1 MVKRGKY
8 TSRKN
13 IMEMMS
19 LDVYLS
25 SLQDNQ
31 YRKIAKQI
39 TPKKKVVSPLM
50 SWEYFMMS
58 YANSLEGI
66 RRSKDIAAVKSLQT
80 THQWQE
86 DPTTFLSTNF
96 DALVL
101 TDSNLVIEWVNP
113 GFTDMTG
120 YSADFAVGKTPR
132 FLQGEKTSEETRR
145 HIRES
150 IRLERPFKA
159 SVVNY
164 RKDRGEY
171 HCEINVFPLKSAGGK
186 VSHFLAL
193 ETEVAA

>member
-1 MVKRGKY
+1 
-8 TSRKN
+8 
-13 IMEMMS
+13 MS
-19 LDVYLS
+19 LDIYLS
-25 SLQDNQ
+25 SLPDNQ

-39 TPKKKVVSPLM
+39 TPKKKVKSPLM

-58 YANSLEGI
+58 YANSIEGI
-66 RRSKDIAAVKSLQT
+66 QRSKDMASLKSLQS

-86 DPTTFLSTNF
+86 DPANILSHEF

-101 TDSNLVIEWVNP
+101 TDSKLVIEWVNP

-120 YSADFAVGKTPR
+120 YSSEFAIGKTPR
-132 FLQGEKTSEETRR
+132 FLQGKKTSEETRR
-145 HIRES
+145 HIREH
-150 IRLERPFKA
+150 IRLARPFKA
-159 SVVNY
+159 TVVNY

-171 HCEINVFPLKSAGGK
+171 QCEINVFPLKSASGK

>member
-8 TSRKN
+8 RSRKN
-13 IMEMMS
+13 ILEMMS

-25 SLQDNQ
+25 SLPDKQ
-31 YRKIAKQI
+31 YQEIAKQI
-39 TPKKKVVSPLM
+39 SPKKKVVSPLM

-66 RRSKDIAAVKSLQT
+66 CRSKDLSSMKSLQS
-80 THQWQE
+80 THQWKE
-86 DPTTFLSTNF
+86 DPSALLSAGF

-120 YSADFAVGKTPR
+120 YSADFAIGKTPR
-132 FLQGEKTSEETRR
+132 FLQGEKTSQETRKY
-145 HIRES
+145 IREN
-150 IRLERPFKA
+150 IQMKRPFKA
-159 SVVNY
+159 AVVNY
-164 RKDRGEY
+164 REDGLEY
-171 HCEINVFPLKSAGGK
+171 HCELNVFPLTSQNGE

-193 ETEVAA
+193 ETELAA